1 MIEGKLSKKTYIL
14 NDYYLFLMTILG
26 NYNKIETPLLYRI
39 KIETKNKP
47 FCNMLPNMKLMKDL
61 ISIV

>member
-1 MIEGKLSKKTYIL
+1 MIQGKLSKKTYML

-26 NYNKIETPLLYRI
+26 NYIKIETPLSYRI

-47 FCNMLPNMKLMKDL
+47 FCN
-61 ISIV
+61 IIT